1 MKKISIILA
10 SLLAALLLAS
20 CTPVSSFDTTT
31 EEGQQEYSAFLAS
44 LPYTVTVE
52 EAEIGKVEIK
62 GKGFEDLPATVTLT
76 VADGKTVA
84 VGKKATL
91 TVDTG
96 FGDVI
101 IYQAEKA
108 TVKPFN
114 AGETITLKKTD
125 DAEGMTIIA
134 ASFYAD
140 DTTLSLE

>member
-31 EEGQQEYSAFLAS
+31 EEGEMAYEAFLAS

-52 EAEIGKVEIK
+52 DAEIGKVEIK
-62 GKGFEDLPATVTLT
+62 GKGYEELPATVTLT
-76 VADGKTVA
+76 VADSKTVA

-91 TVDTG
+91 TVTIG
-96 FGDVI
+96 SESIV

-108 TVKPFN
+108 TVKALS

-125 DAEGMTIIA
+125 AANEMLIINA
-134 ASFYAD
+134 NMFAD